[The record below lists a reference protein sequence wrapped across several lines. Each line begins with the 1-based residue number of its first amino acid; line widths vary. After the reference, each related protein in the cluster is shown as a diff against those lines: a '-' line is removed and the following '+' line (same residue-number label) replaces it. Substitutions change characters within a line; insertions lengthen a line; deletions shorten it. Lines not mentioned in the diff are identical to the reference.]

1 MRNQE
6 PVAGQC
12 RTLAVYSG
20 ERGQQLQSS
29 WVVIQLGLFSKA
41 FFS

>member
-29 WVVIQLGLFSKA
+29 WVVILRAVF
-41 FFS
+41 